1 MFSKK
6 YSNIYKLLMG
16 RIATNIA
23 DSLFYMAILW
33 YFKENRNSQ
42 LMVSI
47 LFTISS
53 GIDMMSFSLGPLI
66 DKISIKGLLK
76 YSTFIQIV
84 ISIIVVTIL
93 GIGQK
98 SYIIDIILLLLFTIS
113 SILSAIIYPS
123 EYKLLPLF
131 VTKKDLLRFNGLFQV
146 TYKILDLIL
155 DGITT
160 FIITFSSVSFT
171 IIFSAVIFGIALL
184 FYHSIQINILA
195 KNILED
201 DSYFTSSYFN
211 DLLLG
216 WKTLRKE
223 KSILELILPLCVVNL
238 FYGIF
243 AVGLPFF
250 AQTYIQTSALGYGKL
265 LIASSFGSIIG
276 AFLVQKFDLG
286 KKNMGQFIAICFL
299 GAGIFRLF
307 VPLSVSV
314 GIELVLINSVIS
326 PLWITMMNT
335 NFEALVQTSFSSAI
349 LGRVETI
356 NDSLLSIMIPI
367 GTLLGGWIV
376 KSYGSLITQY
386 IYGIALICSSIYYFM
401 VEKSKNIN

>member
-6 YSNIYKLLMG
+6 YSNIYKLLIG

-98 SYIIDIILLLLFTIS
+98 SYIIDIVLLLLFIIS

-250 AQTYIQTSALGYGKL
+250 AQMYIQTSALGYGKL

-314 GIELVLINSVIS
+314 GIGLVLINSVIS

-386 IYGIALICSSIYYFM
+386 IYGIALICSSIYYFI
-401 VEKSKNIN
+401 VEKLKNTN

>member
-6 YSNIYKLLMG
+6 YSNIYKLLIG

-314 GIELVLINSVIS
+314 GIGLVLINSVIS

>member
-6 YSNIYKLLMG
+6 YSNIYKLLIG

-47 LFTISS
+47 IFTISS

-171 IIFSAVIFGIALL
+171 IIFSAVIFGIALS

-314 GIELVLINSVIS
+314 GIGLVLINSVIS

-386 IYGIALICSSIYYFM
+386 IYGIALICSSIYYFI
-401 VEKSKNIN
+401 VEKLKNTN

>member
-6 YSNIYKLLMG
+6 YSNIYKLLIG

-47 LFTISS
+47 IFTISS

-201 DSYFTSSYFN
+201 DSYLTSSYFN

>member
-6 YSNIYKLLMG
+6 YSNIYKLLIG

-84 ISIIVVTIL
+84 ISIIVVTIW

-314 GIELVLINSVIS
+314 GIGLVLINSVIS

-386 IYGIALICSSIYYFM
+386 IYGIALICSSIYYFI
-401 VEKSKNIN
+401 VEKLKNTN

>member
-98 SYIIDIILLLLFTIS
+98 SYIIDIILLLFFTIS

-314 GIELVLINSVIS
+314 GIGLVLINSVIS

-386 IYGIALICSSIYYFM
+386 IYGIALICSSIYYFI
-401 VEKSKNIN
+401 VEKLKNTN

>member
-6 YSNIYKLLMG
+6 YSNIYKLLIG

-98 SYIIDIILLLLFTIS
+98 SYIIDIVLLLLFIIS

-131 VTKKDLLRFNGLFQV
+131 VTKKDLLRFNRLFQV

-314 GIELVLINSVIS
+314 GIGLVLINSVIS

-386 IYGIALICSSIYYFM
+386 IYGIALICSSIYYFI
-401 VEKSKNIN
+401 VEKLKNTN

>member
-1 MFSKK
+1 
-6 YSNIYKLLMG
+6 
-16 RIATNIA
+16 
-23 DSLFYMAILW
+23 MAILW

-47 LFTISS
+47 IFTISS

-314 GIELVLINSVIS
+314 GIGLVLINSVIS

-386 IYGIALICSSIYYFM
+386 IYGIALICSSIYYFI
-401 VEKSKNIN
+401 VEKLKNTN

>member
-98 SYIIDIILLLLFTIS
+98 SYIIDIVLLLLFIIS

-314 GIELVLINSVIS
+314 GIGLVLINSIIS

-386 IYGIALICSSIYYFM
+386 IYGIALICSSIYYFI
-401 VEKSKNIN
+401 VEKLKNTN

>member
-1 MFSKK
+1 MFSQK
-6 YSNIYKLLMG
+6 YSNIYKLLIG

-47 LFTISS
+47 IFTISS

-314 GIELVLINSVIS
+314 GIGLVLINSVIS

-386 IYGIALICSSIYYFM
+386 IYGIALICSSIYYFI
-401 VEKSKNIN
+401 VEKLKNTN

>member
-98 SYIIDIILLLLFTIS
+98 SYIIDIILLLLFTIF

-314 GIELVLINSVIS
+314 GIGLVLINSVIS

-386 IYGIALICSSIYYFM
+386 IYGIALICSSIYYFI
-401 VEKSKNIN
+401 VEKLKNTN

>member
-6 YSNIYKLLMG
+6 YSNIYKLLIG

-47 LFTISS
+47 IFTISS

-98 SYIIDIILLLLFTIS
+98 SYIIDIVLLLLFIIS

-314 GIELVLINSVIS
+314 GIGLVLINSVIS

>member
-6 YSNIYKLLMG
+6 YSNIYKLLIG

-84 ISIIVVTIL
+84 ISIIVVTIW

-314 GIELVLINSVIS
+314 GIGLVLINSVIS

>member
-98 SYIIDIILLLLFTIS
+98 SYIIDIVLLLLFIIS

-171 IIFSAVIFGIALL
+171 IIFSAVIFGIALS

-314 GIELVLINSVIS
+314 GIGLVLINSVIS

-386 IYGIALICSSIYYFM
+386 IYGIALICSSIYYFI
-401 VEKSKNIN
+401 VEKLKNTN

>member
-98 SYIIDIILLLLFTIS
+98 SYIIDIVLLLLFIIS

-265 LIASSFGSIIG
+265 LIASSLGSIIG

-314 GIELVLINSVIS
+314 GIGLVLINSVIS

>member
-98 SYIIDIILLLLFTIS
+98 SYIIDIVLLLLFIIS

-195 KNILED
+195 ENILED

-314 GIELVLINSVIS
+314 GIGLVLINSVIS

>member
-6 YSNIYKLLMG
+6 YSNIYKLLIG

-276 AFLVQKFDLG
+276 AFLVQKFYLG

-314 GIELVLINSVIS
+314 GIGLVLINSVIS

-386 IYGIALICSSIYYFM
+386 IYGIALICSSIYYFI
-401 VEKSKNIN
+401 VEKLKNTN

>member
-98 SYIIDIILLLLFTIS
+98 SYIIDIVLLLLFIIS

-171 IIFSAVIFGIALL
+171 IIFSAVIFEIALL

-314 GIELVLINSVIS
+314 GIGLVLINSVIS

>member
-6 YSNIYKLLMG
+6 YSNIYKLLIG

-314 GIELVLINSVIS
+314 GIGLVLINSVIS
-326 PLWITMMNT
+326 PLWITMINT

-401 VEKSKNIN
+401 VEKLKNTN

>member
-314 GIELVLINSVIS
+314 GIGLVLINSVIS

>member
-98 SYIIDIILLLLFTIS
+98 SYIIDIVLLLLFIIS

-171 IIFSAVIFGIALL
+171 IIFSAVIFGIALS

-243 AVGLPFF
+243 AVGVPFF

-314 GIELVLINSVIS
+314 GIGLVLINSVIS

-386 IYGIALICSSIYYFM
+386 IYGIALICSSIYYFI
-401 VEKSKNIN
+401 VEKLKNTN

>member
-6 YSNIYKLLMG
+6 YSNIYKLLIG

-53 GIDMMSFSLGPLI
+53 GIDMISFSLGPLI

-314 GIELVLINSVIS
+314 GIGLVLINSVIS

>member
-6 YSNIYKLLMG
+6 YSNIYKLLIG

-47 LFTISS
+47 IFTISS

-243 AVGLPFF
+243 AVGLLFF

-314 GIELVLINSVIS
+314 GIGLVLINSVIS

-386 IYGIALICSSIYYFM
+386 IYGIALICSSIYYFI
-401 VEKSKNIN
+401 VEKLKNTN

>member
-6 YSNIYKLLMG
+6 YSNIYKLLIG

-98 SYIIDIILLLLFTIS
+98 SYIIDIVLLLLFIIS

-171 IIFSAVIFGIALL
+171 IIFSAIIFGIALL

-314 GIELVLINSVIS
+314 GIGLVLINSVIS

-386 IYGIALICSSIYYFM
+386 IYGIALICSSIYYFI
-401 VEKSKNIN
+401 VEKLKNTN

>member
-6 YSNIYKLLMG
+6 YSNIYKLLIG

-47 LFTISS
+47 IFTISS

-98 SYIIDIILLLLFTIS
+98 SYIIDIVLLLLFIIS

-314 GIELVLINSVIS
+314 GIGLVLINSVIS

-386 IYGIALICSSIYYFM
+386 IYGIALICSSIYYFI
-401 VEKSKNIN
+401 VEKLKNTN

>member
-53 GIDMMSFSLGPLI
+53 RIDMMSFSLGPLI

-98 SYIIDIILLLLFTIS
+98 SYIIDIVLLLLFIIS

-314 GIELVLINSVIS
+314 GIGLVLINSVIS

>member
-6 YSNIYKLLMG
+6 YSNIYKLLIG

-53 GIDMMSFSLGPLI
+53 GIDMISFSLGPLI

-98 SYIIDIILLLLFTIS
+98 SYIIDIVLLLLFIIS

-171 IIFSAVIFGIALL
+171 IIFSAVIFGIALS

-314 GIELVLINSVIS
+314 GIGLVLINSVIS

-386 IYGIALICSSIYYFM
+386 IYGIALICSSIYYFI
-401 VEKSKNIN
+401 VEKLKNTN

>member
-98 SYIIDIILLLLFTIS
+98 SYIIDIVLLLLFIIS

-250 AQTYIQTSALGYGKL
+250 VQTYIQTSALGYGKL

-314 GIELVLINSVIS
+314 GIGLVLINSVIS

>member
-23 DSLFYMAILW
+23 DSLFYMVILW

-98 SYIIDIILLLLFTIS
+98 SYIIDIVLLLLFIIS

-314 GIELVLINSVIS
+314 GIGLVLINSVIS

-386 IYGIALICSSIYYFM
+386 IYGIALICSSIYYFI
-401 VEKSKNIN
+401 VEKLKNTN

>member
-1 MFSKK
+1 
-6 YSNIYKLLMG
+6 MG

-201 DSYFTSSYFN
+201 DSYFTSSYLN

-314 GIELVLINSVIS
+314 GIGLVLINSVIS

-386 IYGIALICSSIYYFM
+386 IYGIALICSSIYYFI
-401 VEKSKNIN
+401 VEKLKNTN

>member
-6 YSNIYKLLMG
+6 YSNIYKLLIG

-286 KKNMGQFIAICFL
+286 KKHMGQFIAICFL

-314 GIELVLINSVIS
+314 GIGLVLINSVIS

>member
-98 SYIIDIILLLLFTIS
+98 SYIIDIVLLLLFIIS

-195 KNILED
+195 KSILED

-223 KSILELILPLCVVNL
+223 KSVLELILPLCVVNL

-314 GIELVLINSVIS
+314 GIGLVLINSVIS

-386 IYGIALICSSIYYFM
+386 IYGIALICSSIYYFI
-401 VEKSKNIN
+401 VEKLKNTN

>member
-6 YSNIYKLLMG
+6 YSNIYKLLIG

-93 GIGQK
+93 GIGPK

-314 GIELVLINSVIS
+314 GIGLVLINSVIS

>member
-1 MFSKK
+1 
-6 YSNIYKLLMG
+6 
-16 RIATNIA
+16 
-23 DSLFYMAILW
+23 MAILW

-98 SYIIDIILLLLFTIS
+98 SYIIDIVLLLLFIIS

-223 KSILELILPLCVVNL
+223 KSVLELILPLCVVNL

-314 GIELVLINSVIS
+314 GIGLVLINSVIS

-386 IYGIALICSSIYYFM
+386 IYGIALICSSIYYFI
-401 VEKSKNIN
+401 VEKLKNTN

>member
-1 MFSKK
+1 
-6 YSNIYKLLMG
+6 MG

-98 SYIIDIILLLLFTIS
+98 SYIIDIVLLLLFIIS

-314 GIELVLINSVIS
+314 GIGLVLINSVIS

-386 IYGIALICSSIYYFM
+386 IYGIALICSSIYYFI
-401 VEKSKNIN
+401 VEKLKNTN

>member
-6 YSNIYKLLMG
+6 YSNIYKLLIG

-314 GIELVLINSVIS
+314 GIGLVLINSVIS

-386 IYGIALICSSIYYFM
+386 IYGIALICSSIYYFI
-401 VEKSKNIN
+401 VEKLKNTN

>member
-1 MFSKK
+1 
-6 YSNIYKLLMG
+6 
-16 RIATNIA
+16 
-23 DSLFYMAILW
+23 MAILW

-314 GIELVLINSVIS
+314 GIGLVLINSVIS

-401 VEKSKNIN
+401 VEKLKNTN

>member
-98 SYIIDIILLLLFTIS
+98 SYIIDIVLLLLFIIS

-223 KSILELILPLCVVNL
+223 KSVLELILPLCVVNL

-314 GIELVLINSVIS
+314 GIGLVLINSVIS

-335 NFEALVQTSFSSAI
+335 NFEVLVQTSFSSAI

-386 IYGIALICSSIYYFM
+386 IYGIALICSSIYYFI
-401 VEKSKNIN
+401 VEKLKNTN